1 MNRSVK
7 MKESSMEKKLLA
19 LFHEDGILDLIVGII
34 VLMFGFVTRYEI
46 FALIGLIAI
55 PGIFYFPLKERL
67 TYPRIGL
74 IRFNSEKEN
83 LRKFQVVFLFGVVL
97 LAGLILFLFINVPVP
112 STRGAFFQNYSLL
125 IFITFFG
132 GVIYAVGI
140 FLKNAR
146 FHYYSVLWLALI
158 FSSVFFD
165 FELGFAM
172 IGLGGVML
180 GVSGWL
186 MVKFVR
192 KYDLNEGIELDDENE

>member
-74 IRFNSEKEN
+74 IRFNSENEN
-83 LRKFQVVFLFGVVL
+83 RRKFQVVFLFGVVL
-97 LAGLILFLFINVPVP
+97 LAGLILFLFMNVPVP
-112 STRGAFFQNYSLL
+112 STIGAFFQNYSLL
-125 IFITFFG
+125 IFITFFLGSDLCG
-132 GVIYAVGI
+132 GN
-140 FLKNAR
+140 F
-146 FHYYSVLWLALI
+146 FEECS
-158 FSSVFFD
+158 FS
-165 FELGFAM
+165 L
-172 IGLGGVML
+172 L
-180 GVSGWL
+180 
-186 MVKFVR
+186 
-192 KYDLNEGIELDDENE
+192 